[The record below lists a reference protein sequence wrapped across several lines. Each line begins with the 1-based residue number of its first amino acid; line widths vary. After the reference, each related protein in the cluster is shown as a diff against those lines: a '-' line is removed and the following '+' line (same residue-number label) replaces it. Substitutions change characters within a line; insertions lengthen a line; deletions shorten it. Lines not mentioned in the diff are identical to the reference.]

1 MMQTRTAS
9 ERSEGDVAAMQTHA
23 DPVMEPHAS
32 ETSPARKAK
41 GGSTS
46 GAKRP
51 TSTQPQKGATPNAK
65 NRDAQSS
72 AEKKMM
78 EPHAAPTRMP
88 AWEGGGTRSSIF
100 DAAGGGGTRGI
111 NVSDFSALAQM
122 AVSPPKGSGTP
133 TGKQMEP
140 HASGTAPGDK
150 APSRTRAVLRKRLDA
165 AAAETPALPPA
176 EVSGAVWRAELIAE
190 EAEREVF
197 DAELMAWHEKEGQFT
212 APPPMKDPPMGES
225 SDEGCIGEAASAVD
239 PAFLSK
245 VSYSRQ
251 SSKPPF
257 LWNPYLWYLGLR
269 SGVSLRKERKERTSG
284 LTANRMLQAVIWM
297 SVMPNMIM
305 QQTRN
310 MIEDWPLLAEA
321 TVGWGPSRLMEVVEV
336 NPAPT
341 WQESFGGILAS
352 NVFERY
358 ASEGQLNHGMRPTER
373 QEHVLIAAMLARDDP
388 VEAVALLREHNRVD
402 QLYTAETI
410 VAWYGTKHG
419 GWKHGIL
426 RNLAAEAVHAH
437 EQPGTEEGEPELA
450 PMQGDMYEGALHLS
464 QENTA
469 YLPRIPFP
477 LIAIKRGCYSEME
490 SGGVVGLVK
499 EDIRAAYVAGSRDG
513 PYHIHPGSQAGYDY
527 LLSEGTVVLRVD
539 GQERNFVISRMNAYG
554 KPMLAPSMA
563 QANAAAGA
571 GARAARRTAEQDR
584 TIKIAYDG
592 LPVGGKLGDYNYT
605 QAMRVLAYRTQQMTP
620 SPKINFNQPTDDE
633 GYLISELDVY
643 IVFGEGTTMEEI
655 SAQPWDKFRHVPYVA
670 GAKPMMGFV
679 SRKWM
684 EKIGRKKCCWK
695 LETACPGGAAAPCNA
710 RTNANNVAGYQPF
723 QAASSASAWQGGVS
737 ASEHGQPTKR
747 PRADRRSMR
756 KRQNAP
762 H

>member
-1 MMQTRTAS
+1 MR
-9 ERSEGDVAAMQTHA
+9 R
-23 DPVMEPHAS
+23 
-32 ETSPARKAK
+32 
-41 GGSTS
+41 
-46 GAKRP
+46 
-51 TSTQPQKGATPNAK
+51 
-65 NRDAQSS
+65 RDSS
-72 AEKKMM
+72 
-78 EPHAAPTRMP
+78 
-88 AWEGGGTRSSIF
+88 
-100 DAAGGGGTRGI
+100 
-111 NVSDFSALAQM
+111 L
-122 AVSPPKGSGTP
+122 
-133 TGKQMEP
+133 
-140 HASGTAPGDK
+140 
-150 APSRTRAVLRKRLDA
+150 
-165 AAAETPALPPA
+165 
-176 EVSGAVWRAELIAE
+176 
-190 EAEREVF
+190 
-197 DAELMAWHEKEGQFT
+197 
-212 APPPMKDPPMGES
+212 APPPMRDPPMGES

-239 PAFLSK
+239 PEFLSK

-269 SGVSLRKERKERTSG
+269 SGVSLREKRTSG
-284 LTANRMLQAVIWM
+284 LIVNRMLQAVIWM

-310 MIEDWPLLAEA
+310 MIEDWPMLAEV

-336 NPAPT
+336 DPAPT

-358 ASEGQLNHGMRPTER
+358 ASEGQLNHGIRPTER

-388 VEAVALLREHNRVD
+388 MEAVALLREHNRVD
-402 QLYTAETI
+402 QLYTAATI
-410 VAWYGTKHG
+410 VAWYETKHG
-419 GWKHGIL
+419 GWKHGIM

-437 EQPGTEEGEPELA
+437 EQAERSGSGEGEPELA

-464 QENTA
+464 QEVTA

-499 EDIRAAYVAGSRDG
+499 EDIRAAYVAGSQDG

-539 GQERNFVISRMNAYG
+539 GQERNFVISRMNAHG
-554 KPMLAPSMA
+554 KPLLAPTMA

-571 GARAARRTAEQDR
+571 GARAARHTAEQGR

-620 SPKINFNQPTDDE
+620 PPKINFNQPTDDE

-643 IVFGEGTTMEEI
+643 LVFSEGT
-655 SAQPWDKFRHVPYVA
+655 
-670 GAKPMMGFV
+670 
-679 SRKWM
+679 
-684 EKIGRKKCCWK
+684 
-695 LETACPGGAAAPCNA
+695 
-710 RTNANNVAGYQPF
+710 
-723 QAASSASAWQGGVS
+723 
-737 ASEHGQPTKR
+737 
-747 PRADRRSMR
+747 SM
-756 KRQNAP
+756 
-762 H
+762 